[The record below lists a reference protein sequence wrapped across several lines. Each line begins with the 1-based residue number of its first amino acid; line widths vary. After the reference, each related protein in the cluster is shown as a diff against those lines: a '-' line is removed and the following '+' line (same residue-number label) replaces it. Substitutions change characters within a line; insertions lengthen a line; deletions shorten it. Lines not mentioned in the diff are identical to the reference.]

1 MVEIYADDKLRP
13 ATGRLNANVYVGPVL
28 CAFIVLLAL
37 LCLYLHRP
45 PAPIPADAPAT
56 DFSAGRAIQQLRE
69 IAREAHPVGTIAQ
82 TQVRDYIVGQ
92 LQGLA
97 LTPQVQEAT
106 SVGQARATSLRA
118 GTVKNILARLPGA
131 THDKGVL
138 LVAHYDSVPAGPGAS
153 DDGSGVVALLETARA
168 LKAGPPLRNDVI
180 FLFSDAEEVGL
191 LGARAFVDEH
201 PWAKEVGMVLNFE
214 ARGNRGPSAMFET
227 SDGNGALIGEFAKS
241 APYPSATSISYEIYK
256 LLPNDTDLTVFK
268 KAGLPGLNFAF
279 IDGLVHYHSAT
290 DNLAAV
296 DEGSVQHQGSYAL
309 ALARHF
315 GNLDLTNMRQ
325 GNAVYF
331 DLLGT
336 AIVRYPT
343 AWILPI
349 AALVLLV
356 FAAVLVIGRRTRLLR
371 VSGVLIGFFA
381 FLLNIIVVAV
391 AATLAW
397 RGVLITNGGYRS
409 LLFGDTYNSGIYMLA
424 FATLTLSLTSVLH
437 TWYRRKVSVE
447 NLAIGA
453 LVWWLILLVATS
465 VLVPGASY
473 LFAWPLLFSLFA
485 LGADFLLRGRQVPA
499 RRAAVLTAG
508 AIPGIVLM
516 VPLIYMIFV
525 ALTLNMAGGVM
536 ILLVLLLGLLTP
548 QLALLTT
555 THKWLL
561 PGVTAAAFVCLL
573 VAGNLTGGFSR
584 EHPKQDSIF
593 YGLNADTSQAVWAS
607 ADASPDAWTSQF
619 LTANRRTGAL
629 ADYFPG
635 SPRSFLQAD
644 APAVALVAPQVVV
657 LSDAR
662 NGEIR
667 TLRLRVSS
675 PRRATVMTINV
686 SAEAQV
692 VGGEVGGRPL
702 LMQPMSGGR
711 ADSPWSL
718 QYYALPPEGI
728 ELSLQVRS
736 SKPVDVRAVDQ
747 SYGLPPLPDTSPR
760 PEQFIASPFPFIS
773 DSTFVSKS
781 YKF

>member
-1 MVEIYADDKLRP
+1 MAEVYADDKIVPAIRP
-13 ATGRLNANVYVGPVL
+13 FNVDAYIGPVL
-28 CAFIVLLAL
+28 CGFIVLLAL

-45 PAPIPADAPAT
+45 PAPVSADAPAT
-56 DFSAGRAIQQLRE
+56 DFSSGRAMVQLRE
-69 IAREAHPVGTIAQ
+69 VAREARPVGTTEQ
-82 TQVRDYIVGQ
+82 TRVREYIVGQ

-106 SVGQARATSLRA
+106 GVGQARGTSLRA
-118 GTVKNILARLPGA
+118 GSVKNILVRLPGA
-131 THDKGVL
+131 NHDKGVL

-153 DDGSGVVALLETARA
+153 DNGSGVVTLLETARA

-180 FLFSDAEEVGL
+180 FLFSDAEEVGS
-191 LGARAFVDEH
+191 LGAKAFVDEH
-201 PWAKEVGMVLNFE
+201 PWAKEVGLVLNFE
-214 ARGNRGPSAMFET
+214 ARGNGGPSAMFET
-227 SDGNGALIGEFAKS
+227 SDGNGALIGEFAQS
-241 APYPSATSISYEIYK
+241 APHPSATSLSYEIYK

-268 KAGLPGLNFAF
+268 KAGLPGLNFAY

-315 GNLDLTNMRQ
+315 GNLDLTKMRQ

-331 DLLGT
+331 DLFG
-336 AIVRYPT
+336 AAMIRYPA
-343 AWILPI
+343 AWVVPI
-349 AALVLLV
+349 AALVLLIFV
-356 FAAVLVIGRRTRLLR
+356 AVLVIGRRARLLKA
-371 VSGVLIGFFA
+371 SGVLIGFFA
-381 FLLNIIVVAV
+381 FLLNLIVVAA
-391 AATLAW
+391 AATLVW
-397 RGVLITNGGYRS
+397 WGVLTTNVGYRS
-409 LLFGDTYNSGIYMLA
+409 LLLGDTYNSGTYMLA
-424 FATLTLSLTSVLH
+424 FAALTVALTSALH
-437 TWYRRKVSVE
+437 IWYRRRVSVE
-447 NLAIGA
+447 NLAVGA

-508 AIPGIVLM
+508 AIPSIVLM

-548 QLALLTT
+548 QLGLLTT
-555 THKWLL
+555 SRKWVL
-561 PGVTAAAFVCLL
+561 PGVTAAACVCLL
-573 VAGNLTGGFSR
+573 VAGSLTGGFNR
-584 EHPKQDSIF
+584 EHPKPNSML

-619 LTANRRTGAL
+619 LTANRKSGSL

-635 SPRSFLQAD
+635 SPRPFLQAD
-644 APAVALVAPQVVV
+644 APAVALAAPQVVV
-657 LSDAR
+657 LSDATD
-662 NGEIR
+662 GGIR
-667 TLRLRVSS
+667 TLRLRLSS
-675 PRRATVMTINV
+675 PRRATVMTINLG
-686 SAEAQV
+686 ADAQV

-702 LMQPMSGGR
+702 SMQPVAGGR
-711 ADSPWSL
+711 ADAPWSL
-718 QYYALPPEGI
+718 QYYALPPEGV

-747 SYGLPPLPDTSPR
+747 SYGLPPLPDMSPR
-760 PEQFIASPFPFIS
+760 PEQFIASIFPFS

>member
-1 MVEIYADDKLRP
+1 MVEVYADEKLLP
-13 ATGRLNANVYVGPVL
+13 ATRPFKVDAYVGPVL
-28 CAFIVLLAL
+28 WGFIVLLAL
-37 LCLYLHRP
+37 VCLYSHRP
-45 PAPIPADAPAT
+45 PAAVAADAPAT
-56 DFSAGRAIQQLRE
+56 DFSAGRAMPQLRE
-69 IAREAHPVGTIAQ
+69 IARVAHPVGASEQ
-82 TQVRDYIVGQ
+82 TRVREYIVGQ
-92 LQGLA
+92 LQSLGLN
-97 LTPQVQEAT
+97 PEVQET
-106 SVGQARATSLRA
+106 IGVGQARGTSVRA

-131 THDKGVL
+131 THDKGVM

-180 FLFSDAEEVGL
+180 FLFSDAEEVGS

-201 PWAKEVGMVLNFE
+201 PWAKDVGMVLNFE

-227 SDGNGALIGEFAKS
+227 SDGNGALIREFAKS
-241 APYPSATSISYEIYK
+241 APYPSATSLSYEIYK

-309 ALARHF
+309 TLARHF

-331 DLLGT
+331 DLLG
-336 AIVRYPT
+336 AAMVRYPAT
-343 AWILPI
+343 WVVPI
-349 AALVLLV
+349 AVLVLLAFV
-356 FAAVLVIGRRTRLLR
+356 AVLVIGLRTRLLNG
-371 VSGVLIGFFA
+371 SGVLIGFFA
-381 FLLNIIVVAV
+381 VLLNLIVVVV
-391 AATLAW
+391 AATLVW
-397 RGVLITNGGYRS
+397 WGVLATNVGYRS
-409 LLFGDTYNSGIYMLA
+409 LLFGDTYNSGSYMLA
-424 FATLTLSLTSVLH
+424 FAALTLALTSALH
-437 TWYRRKVSVE
+437 IWYRRKVSVE
-447 NLAIGA
+447 NLAVGA
-453 LVWWLILLVATS
+453 LVWWLILLIATS

-473 LFAWPLLFSLFA
+473 LFAWPLFFSLFA
-485 LGADFLLRGRQVPA
+485 LGADFLLRGRQGPVG
-499 RRAAVLTAG
+499 RAAVLTAG

-536 ILLVLLLGLLTP
+536 ILLALLLGLLTP
-548 QLALLTT
+548 QLGLLMASR
-555 THKWLL
+555 KWLL
-561 PGVTAAAFVCLL
+561 PGVTAAACVCLL
-573 VAGNLTGGFSR
+573 VAGSLTGRFSR
-584 EHPKQDSIF
+584 EHPKPDSML

-619 LTANRRTGAL
+619 LAANRRSGAL

-635 SPRSFLQAD
+635 SARSFLQAD
-644 APAVALVAPQVVV
+644 APAVALVAPQIVM

-662 NGEIR
+662 DGETR

-675 PRRATVMTINV
+675 PRQATVMTINV
-686 SAEAQV
+686 SADAQV

-702 LMQPMSGGR
+702 VMQPLSGGR
-711 ADSPWSL
+711 SDAPWSL

-728 ELSLQVRS
+728 ELSLRVRS

-747 SYGLPPLPDTSPR
+747 SYGLPPVPDTSPR
-760 PEQFIASPFPFIS
+760 PEQFIASILPFS